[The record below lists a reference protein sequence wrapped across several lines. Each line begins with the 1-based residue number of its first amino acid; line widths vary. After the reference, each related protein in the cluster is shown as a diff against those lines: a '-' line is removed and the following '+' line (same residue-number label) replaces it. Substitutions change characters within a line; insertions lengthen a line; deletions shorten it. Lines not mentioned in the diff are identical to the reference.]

1 MVFPTHL
8 LEMET
13 ATLTPF
19 SSSVT
24 SLVPADDHGKLIKIL
39 RMINAWIDLATYQV
53 LDQTSKSSCIKQA
66 QYCFKSMVA
75 AAASLVTESG
85 DFRKKKSN
93 LTQEIGST
101 AT

>member
-1 MVFPTHL
+1 MILHML
-8 LEMET
+8 L
-13 ATLTPF
+13 
-19 SSSVT
+19 
-24 SLVPADDHGKLIKIL
+24 
-39 RMINAWIDLATYQV
+39 MINAWIDLATYQV

-93 LTQEIGST
+93 LTQEIGS